1 MPPACRL
8 HDPCTGHGCYPSRPN
23 VQGSPN
29 VFTNS
34 LPNHR
39 QTDAWDSHCCGGCH
53 SSQLAQGSPTVFINS
68 LQAGRVG
75 DPVACGSRVMEG
87 SPNVFIGP

>member
-8 HDPCTGHGCYPSRPN
+8 HDPCTGHGSCGSRPN

-39 QTDAWDSHCCGGCH
+39 QTDRWAIHCGHRSTLCR
-53 SSQLAQGSPTVFINS
+53 GSPTVFINN
-68 LQAGRVG
+68 LEAGRVG
-75 DPVACGSRVMEG
+75 DPVCCGSRVKAG